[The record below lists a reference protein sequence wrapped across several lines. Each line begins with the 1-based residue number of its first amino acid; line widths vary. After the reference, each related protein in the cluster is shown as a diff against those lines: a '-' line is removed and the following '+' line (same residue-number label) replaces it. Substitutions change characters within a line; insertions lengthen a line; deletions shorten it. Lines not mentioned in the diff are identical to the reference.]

1 MRIESDDRAAGSDE
15 RSGRPSRDQRRPD
28 LPPAPS
34 EVEAEE
40 VMEQLVAVGA
50 GLMGGVFVAF
60 SVAVMP
66 ALRRRP
72 AAEAVAV
79 MQEVNRVIVSPL
91 FLLVFLG
98 TGVAGVV
105 AAVFDVRAVP
115 GAALYVVGA
124 LGVTMAVN
132 VPLNNRLDAEG
143 EQIWERYIA
152 RWTAWN
158 HVRALAATGSAV
170 LLAW

>member
-1 MRIESDDRAAGSDE
+1 MLSVVLG
-15 RSGRPSRDQRRPD
+15 
-28 LPPAPS
+28 
-34 EVEAEE
+34 
-40 VMEQLVAVGA
+40 QLAAVGA

-60 SVAVMP
+60 SLAVMP

-72 AAEAVAV
+72 AAEAVAA
-79 MQEVNRVIVSPL
+79 MQEVNRVIVGPL
-91 FLLVFLG
+91 FLLLFLG
-98 TGVAGVV
+98 TGATAVVAGVL
-105 AAVFDVRAVP
+105 DVRDAP

-143 EQIWERYIA
+143 EQVWARYLA

-158 HVRALAATGSAV
+158 HVRALAATGASV
-170 LLAW
+170 LLLAF

>member
-1 MRIESDDRAAGSDE
+1 MVG
-15 RSGRPSRDQRRPD
+15 
-28 LPPAPS
+28 
-34 EVEAEE
+34 
-40 VMEQLVAVGA
+40 QLVAVGA
-50 GLMGGVFVAF
+50 GLVAGVFVAF

-72 AAEAVAV
+72 ADAGVAV
-79 MQEVNRVIVSPL
+79 MQEVNRVIVGPV
-91 FLLVFLG
+91 FLLLFLG
-98 TGVAGVV
+98 TGVLAVV
-105 AAVFDVRAVP
+105 AAVLDLRDVP

-143 EQIWERYIA
+143 EPVWERYLT

-158 HVRALAATGSAV
+158 HLRALAATAAAV
-170 LLAW
+170 LLAL

>member
-1 MRIESDDRAAGSDE
+1 
-15 RSGRPSRDQRRPD
+15 
-28 LPPAPS
+28 
-34 EVEAEE
+34 
-40 VMEQLVAVGA
+40 
-50 GLMGGVFVAF
+50 MGGVFVAF

-72 AAEAVAV
+72 AAEGVAV

-91 FLLVFLG
+91 FLLLFLG

-105 AAVFDVRAVP
+105 AAVLDVRAAP

-143 EQIWERYIA
+143 EPVWARYLA

-158 HVRALAATGSAV
+158 HVRAIAATGSAV

>member
-1 MRIESDDRAAGSDE
+1 MRIESDDRAVRSEE
-15 RSGRPSRDQRRPD
+15 RSGRSSTGVRRPD
-28 LPPAPS
+28 LPPARCG
-34 EVEAEE
+34 VQAGA
-40 VMEQLVAVGA
+40 VVEQLVAVGA

-98 TGVAGVV
+98 TGVVGVV
-105 AAVFDVRAVP
+105 AAALDVRAAP
-115 GAALYVVGA
+115 GVALYVVGA

-143 EQIWERYIA
+143 EQVWARYLA

>member
-1 MRIESDDRAAGSDE
+1 MRIESDDRAVGSDE
-15 RSGRPSRDQRRPD
+15 RSGRSSRDARRAD
-28 LPPAPS
+28 LPPVPGGVQAGF
-34 EVEAEE
+34 

-72 AAEAVAV
+72 SAEAVAV
-79 MQEVNRVIVSPL
+79 MQEINRVIVSPL
-91 FLLVFLG
+91 FLLMFLG
-98 TGVAGVV
+98 TAVAGVV
-105 AAVFDVRAVP
+105 AAVLDVRAAP
-115 GAALYVVGA
+115 GVALYVVGA

-143 EQIWERYIA
+143 EQIWGRYLA

-158 HVRALAATGSAV
+158 HVRAIAATGSAV